1 MLLRQQ
7 RKQRKSLRAMGSPS
21 RKGFL
26 LRLPVEVHATIKQHA
41 DRDNVTMS
49 VWIMEAIFSYLSW
62 RERIAKEPGRED
74 EPVHNKKWW
83 N

>member
-7 RKQRKSLRAMGSPS
+7 RKQRKSLRAVGSPS

-49 VWIMEAIFSYLSW
+49 VWIMEAIFSYL
-62 RERIAKEPGRED
+62 AKEPGRED

>member
-7 RKQRKSLRAMGSPS
+7 KKQRKSLRAMGSPS

-49 VWIMEAIFSYLSW
+49 VWIMEAIFSHL
-62 RERIAKEPGRED
+62 ANEPERED
-74 EPVHNKKWW
+74 TLVHHKRWW